1 MKIATNRII
10 ITLKCSLLSVFLICT
25 SSKLSNAQS
34 RLSTLKGRIVEN
46 LTRGDGKSL
55 DIAVPRASVS
65 IIGHSHPIA
74 YTNEKGNF
82 EIKLDK
88 SIRKGEV
95 FQVRVVKPNYGMV
108 VEKNSLKIVNEISL
122 TNNAKLDQNNLKLY
136 ITKLPRFTQNNNNE
150 DSRIAL
156 NGYIV
161 FQDDIIEDVSVK
173 IKGAEDVYDN
183 TNEQGFFEIYLPS
196 DDFNPQKEFV
206 LLLEKDNKTQEIA
219 FKDLSDFQT
228 HPFITFDKYMP
239 AATSQKNNTTN
250 IEKRTIK
257 KEVNQR
263 TSAITVQNQNMEKNF
278 RQFID
283 NLDKINLKGLTTA
296 EIKILKDSLNLYA
309 DYITDLNE
317 QNQNLTQQSTEYVS
331 LLEKTHAQ
339 QQKLSETEK
348 ELIRVELENQNKT
361 TVIISMSIILLILSG
376 WIYYYFYVNKKIR
389 IQTEELN
396 KRHQFIDFLLQELN
410 HRVTNNL
417 QVISSMLRRKIRR
430 LPDQNAKAALQEINK
445 RVLDISAIH
454 VGLYSQND
462 DRPINL
468 THYIKNITSTLEKLY
483 TFEKNPVKININA
496 PSIEIQHKNAVF
508 FGLIINELVTNAMK
522 YAFHEEENPHLW
534 IEISKKGAHQY
545 LMLVRDNG
553 RGVPSDFSLE
563 KAKSSGLKL
572 VNLITQML
580 DGTFKMSNE
589 QGSKFEMMLKIA

>member
-1 MKIATNRII
+1 MKIATNYPCHI
-10 ITLKCSLLSVFLICT
+10 LKHLPLVILLVCISCG
-25 SSKLSNAQS
+25 LSEAQS
-34 RLSTLKGRIVEN
+34 RINTLKGRIVEN

-65 IIGHSHPIA
+65 IIGYAHPIA
-74 YTNEKGNF
+74 YTDEKGNF
-82 EIKLDK
+82 EIKLEK
-88 SIRKGEV
+88 SIKKGEI
-95 FQVRVVKPNYGMV
+95 FQIRVVKPNYGMV
-108 VEKNSLKIVNEISL
+108 LEKNSLKIVNEISL
-122 TNNAKLDQNNLKLY
+122 LYDANFDPNAVKLY
-136 ITKLPRFTQNNNNE
+136 ITKLPRSVKNTNSE
-150 DSRIAL
+150 ISRIAL
-156 NGYIV
+156 SGYIV
-161 FQDDIIEDVSVK
+161 FQDETLEDVSVK
-173 IKGAEDVYDN
+173 IKGVEDVYDN

-196 DDFNPQKEFV
+196 DNFGAQEEFV
-206 LLLEKDNKTQEIA
+206 LLLEKGGKSQEIT
-219 FKDLSDFQT
+219 FRDLRDFQT
-228 HPFITFDKYMP
+228 HPFISFDNYRPTTATRKSEAIEIKKN
-239 AATSQKNNTTN
+239 AADKESN
-250 IEKRTIK
+250 KRTLPL
-257 KEVNQR
+257 
-263 TSAITVQNQNMEKNF
+263 TVQNQNMERNF
-278 RQFID
+278 RQFIE
-283 NLDKINLKGLTTA
+283 NLDKINLRGLTTS
-296 EIKILKDSLNLYA
+296 EIKVLRDSLNLYA

-317 QNQNLTQQSTEYVS
+317 QNQDLAQKSTEYVT
-331 LLEKTHAQ
+331 LLEKTRAQ

-361 TVIISMSIILLILSG
+361 TVIISLSAILMILAG
-376 WIYYYFYVNKKIR
+376 WIYYYFYVNRKIR

-462 DRPINL
+462 ERPINL

-496 PSIEIQHKNAVF
+496 PNIEIQHKNAVF

-534 IEISKKGAHQY
+534 IEISKKGTHQY

-589 QGSKFEMMLKIA
+589 QGSKFEMMLKIV